1 MQHMSKQWLPVVTC
15 LCLCLLALTA
25 CQPEAPR
32 PDPAATRTSADAQ
45 DSGALT
51 DASMTDAAR
60 AEEAEQAQAAAAQA
74 PRTRTQAPS
83 VAEIDWR
90 PMPLE
95 GGEAWIGCKADYTQE
110 GEGTKLE
117 GLGFSGIWH
126 AVAACRD
133 DRMVRVRYR
142 GKIDAGFTALVE
154 RVADV
159 ADGLGIG
166 KRIIDLDSPGGLVEE
181 GIRAGD
187 KMAESNWTVWV
198 REGASCHSACV
209 LIVAAGDMRMIAGNV
224 GVHRIMRIGS
234 KATSRA
240 ELNQELR
247 EVYERMREFL
257 ERNGATVAVAD
268 LMMTVPNRSL
278 RLLTAAELDLFGLDG
293 ANAAEDDLDRI
304 RLARKCGESFVERRD
319 GFFRAFDRQCAA
331 QGEQVVDMN
340 ACGVALKKRFGFPDA
355 ACPNDGPL
363 GDYN

>member
-1 MQHMSKQWLPVVTC
+1 MFNLWLPLVTC
-15 LCLCLLALTA
+15 LCLVALPACSPGTPEVPQAAVTA
-25 CQPEAPR
+25 
-32 PDPAATRTSADAQ
+32 TSANAQ
-45 DSGALT
+45 DGGALT
-51 DASMTDAAR
+51 DASMTDAAQA
-60 AEEAEQAQAAAAQA
+60 AEAAEAEAAAEAQQA
-74 PRTRTQAPS
+74 PAPALA
-83 VAEIDWR
+83 VQEIDWR
-90 PMPLE
+90 PMPLD

-110 GEGTKLE
+110 GDGIKLE

-126 AVAACRD
+126 AVAACRQD
-133 DRMVRVRYR
+133 GMMRVRYR
-142 GKIDAGFTALVE
+142 GKVDAGFTAMVE
-154 RVADV
+154 RVAEV
-159 ADGLGIG
+159 ADGLGIR
-166 KRIIDLDSPGGLVEE
+166 KRIMDMDSPGGLVEE

-209 LIVAAGDMRMIAGNV
+209 LIIAAGDMRMIAGNV

-234 KATSRA
+234 RATSRA

-278 RLLTAAELDLFGLDG
+278 RLLTAGELGQFGLDG

-319 GFFRAFDRQCAA
+319 GFFRAFDRQCN
-331 QGEQVVDMN
+331 GTDEQVVDMN
-340 ACGVALKKRFGFPDA
+340 ACGLALKKRFGFPDA
-355 ACPNDGPL
+355 TCPTDSPL